1 MAKLKPRPVDTRS
14 KAVFV
19 PEDRERIFQHY
30 DQSLRTLDN
39 RRIPQIETIDSAAT
53 LADVISSL
61 NVLISHLNK
70 SDLTEE

>member
-1 MAKLKPRPVDTRS
+1 MKLKPRPVDTRA
-14 KAVFV
+14 KTIFV

-30 DQSLRTLDN
+30 DQSLRELDD
-39 RRIPQIETIDSAAT
+39 RRIPQVGTIDSAAT